1 MSAPK
6 KGKDLSALK
15 ARLAK
20 KAAESE
26 GDGAGGASAG
36 AELPPPAE
44 TAAAVPA
51 PGEVQRPPMADI
63 PAPGE
68 VKKPVDIPP
77 PGEVSKPVDIPP
89 PGQVRAAAP
98 APDYEASFSAA
109 PQKRGDIADD
119 PLSGGSAFDPNAGV
133 IDDIGEIKSKTG
145 IGLPLFAAVIGIV
158 VGAGLGWMG
167 HKATDSRTRV
177 DAARNKAATIQ
188 QKVEEIET
196 TRASIALKVGE
207 AKDALEAKEPDKA
220 IEALSGLEATFV
232 ELGDLFGWQLAAMD
246 PVVVKNIFDLAEA
259 NNRLQL
265 DVGILKGWVGAN
277 SQILSSRTTGPSS
290 FVVIR
295 GPNGG
300 AILSEYVSAICA
312 DIPDPLPEGFD
323 PKTLAKC
330 EGDAILTAKAFL
342 VRTAIGGEVQMVP
355 GEQAMMLI
363 PDGPIYTYAIGTTP
377 DANAKTFFDIS
388 MGRINDTLASMVKLK
403 DEALEG
409 VKNYTED
416 PPVNGQ

>member
-44 TAAAVPA
+44 AAAAVPA
-51 PGEVQRPPMADI
+51 PGEVQKPPVADI

-77 PGEVSKPVDIPP
+77 PGEVSKPVDIPA
-89 PGQVRAAAP
+89 PGEVRAAAP
-98 APDYEASFSAA
+98 APDYEASYSPP

-133 IDDIGEIKSKTG
+133 IDDIGDIKPKSNV
-145 IGLPLFAAVIGIV
+145 GLPLFAGLIGIA
-158 VGAGLGWMG
+158 VGGLLGWMA
-167 HKATDSRTRV
+167 HKATDSRDRV
-177 DAARNKAATIQ
+177 GAARNKAATIQ
-188 QKVEEIET
+188 KKVEEIEN

-220 IEALSGLEATFV
+220 VEALSGLDPTFA

-277 SQILSSRTTGPSS
+277 NQILSGRTTGPSS

-300 AILSEYVSAICA
+300 AILAEYVAGICA
-312 DIPDPLPEGFD
+312 DVPDPLPEGFD
-323 PKTLAKC
+323 PNTLEKC
-330 EGDAILTAKAFL
+330 EGDAILNSKAFL
-342 VRTAIGGEVQMVP
+342 VRTAIGGDVQVVP
-355 GEQAMMLI
+355 GDAAMMLI

-377 DANAKTFFDIS
+377 DANAKTYFDIT
-388 MGRINDTLASMVKLK
+388 MGRISDTLGSMVKLK

-409 VKNYTED
+409 VKNYTDD
-416 PPVNGQ
+416 PPVNGE